1 MAVTNEQAIKLF
13 NDIKDVCIDVIKD
26 AHEFIKTHD
35 LKRNTYY
42 TDKYPG
48 LSTDFFYEEKY
59 FKEADRQKIPFLRYR
74 IPKYEMK
81 QYPKDKEYYSLIF
94 EGYRTE
100 HINLKDYEKIEK
112 INDWINSEADVLKIF
127 TDKEKISDYTIRGV
141 VSDIVERYL
150 YMTNATESVPDDID
164 ELINPYVAQRLL
176 FYLEDTLYFDICI
189 PICLATFDKEIKL
202 DENAKIIKIS
212 EELQKARQIKC
223 KYEVAAEDWVA
234 ACATHMIVLHNCN
247 YKKGENDSGISL
259 LQDYSCYPLEKIDE
273 IIGIVRVATGY
284 EIGYEHIFC
293 VPKDWIYETTA
304 DLAAVYGAKSHFVN
318 HKYIKMNWINLPVSY
333 ISKEQCDDIV
343 ALYDGYQKKEKKL
356 KFSLMRLNRC
366 MLRDELDDITTD
378 ACIGLESLLAG
389 GTHTEITNAIASR
402 MPFVLSKVDN
412 VQYSPAN
419 GRHYMKKIYNL
430 RSRIVHGDKLK
441 DKDIYIENDQTR
453 IYIPEMAVDFLR
465 IVLKFMIQNPTYLN
479 VEEIDTYI
487 DSLVSNP

>member
-1 MAVTNEQAIKLF
+1 
-13 NDIKDVCIDVIKD
+13 
-26 AHEFIKTHD
+26 
-35 LKRNTYY
+35 
-42 TDKYPG
+42 
-48 LSTDFFYEEKY
+48 
-59 FKEADRQKIPFLRYR
+59 
-74 IPKYEMK
+74 
-81 QYPKDKEYYSLIF
+81 
-94 EGYRTE
+94 
-100 HINLKDYEKIEK
+100 
-112 INDWINSEADVLKIF
+112 
-127 TDKEKISDYTIRGV
+127 
-141 VSDIVERYL
+141 
-150 YMTNATESVPDDID
+150 
-164 ELINPYVAQRLL
+164 
-176 FYLEDTLYFDICI
+176 
-189 PICLATFDKEIKL
+189 
-202 DENAKIIKIS
+202 
-212 EELQKARQIKC
+212 
-223 KYEVAAEDWVA
+223 
-234 ACATHMIVLHNCN
+234 
-247 YKKGENDSGISL
+247 
-259 LQDYSCYPLEKIDE
+259 
-273 IIGIVRVATGY
+273 
-284 EIGYEHIFC
+284 
-293 VPKDWIYETTA
+293 
-304 DLAAVYGAKSHFVN
+304 
-318 HKYIKMNWINLPVSY
+318 MNWINLPVSY